1 MVGDSVHLRDTL
13 GPLRALSQRTT
24 VYAADGTTQI
34 GLLGLQYREDVP
46 LAQVPKLLVDAVVD
60 TEDATFFTNPG
71 IDVAAMARS
80 TLSNLDSGKVLRG
93 GSTITQQ
100 LAKNRLLSPKRD
112 LKRKLKEISLA
123 LQLTERYSKKRI
135 LREYL
140 NTVSFG
146 QGAYGVAVAA
156 ERFFSVIDPVTGVT
170 RGKRLDELNLA
181 EMALLAGVISS
192 PERDSP
198 FKSAERA
205 RARRALVLQRM
216 VDRHSISPLDA
227 YLAN

>member
-1 MVGDSVHLRDTL
+1 
-13 GPLRALSQRTT
+13 
-24 VYAADGTTQI
+24 
-34 GLLGLQYREDVP
+34 
-46 LAQVPKLLVDAVVD
+46 
-60 TEDATFFTNPG
+60 
-71 IDVAAMARS
+71 
-80 TLSNLDSGKVLRG
+80 
-93 GSTITQQ
+93 
-100 LAKNRLLSPKRD
+100 
-112 LKRKLKEISLA
+112 EISLA

-140 NTVSFG
+140 NTVYFG

-227 YLAN
+227 YLANIAPLPTAAPPIDLRPRSYFVDEVQRQLFADQRLGATPNERRKLVL